1 MENGDSANGEAL
13 ARTLTREDSLYGDAF
28 ASPTKGDDS
37 EKIIAIEEEDS
48 ASTATE
54 TEVLLQRVQ
63 EELRRTLL
71 EVEELRRSQ
80 MALATEASRLE
91 GEVARLQSDLVTS
104 ETATE
109 AAEEELNMHKSK
121 ADSLNKA
128 LEEAKEKEDK
138 LVVEKEKLIG
148 QMEALKE
155 KLIAYEE
162 EIIGTKQELMGTK
175 QELIETKQE
184 LIKTKQHNASLQV
197 EISNHH
203 QSAAQAHQDMAEV
216 LERNVHLE
224 AEISKKTGKEE
235 EDVVVV
241 REMTSSPNW
250 VGNVVAA
257 STGVVATVVVMS
269 LYFRLRKQ
277 Q

>member
-37 EKIIAIEEEDS
+37 DKIIAIEEEDS
-48 ASTATE
+48 ATE
-54 TEVLLQRVQ
+54 TEVVLQRVQ

-80 MALATEASRLE
+80 MSLATEASRLE
-91 GEVARLQSDLVTS
+91 GEVVRLQSDLVTS
-104 ETATE
+104 EAATE
-109 AAEEELNMHKSK
+109 AAEEELNKNKSK

-155 KLIAYEE
+155 
-162 EIIGTKQELMGTK
+162 EIIGTK

-184 LIKTKQHNASLQV
+184 LTEIKQELSETKQHNTSLQV
-197 EISNHH
+197 EISNNR
-203 QSAAQAHQDMAEV
+203 QSAAVSAAQAHQDMAEV
-216 LERNVHLE
+216 LERNAHLE
-224 AEISKKTGKEE
+224 AEISKKTGEE
-235 EDVVVV
+235 EEGVVVV

-250 VGNVVAA
+250 VGNAVAA